1 LRNAQS
7 VRIAQ
12 FRADL
17 LAAALPLQSTRL
29 HLSHDAELMMQR
41 TDKQQWVLTFTRSGE
56 SGREVGKYGSRDDA
70 MIAAQT
76 HFDRLLEEAHREDEE
91 LGWQMSFA
99 SATAV
104 CSIGAYRV
112 IRADLRNR

>member
-1 LRNAQS
+1 MRG
-7 VRIAQ
+7 
-12 FRADL
+12 
-17 LAAALPLQSTRL
+17 
-29 HLSHDAELMMQR
+29 AE
-41 TDKQQWVLTFTRSGE
+41 KQDWVLTFTRAGE

-70 MIAAQT
+70 MLAAQT
-76 HFDRLLEEAHREDEE
+76 HFDRLLEEAHRDDEE

-112 IRADLRNR
+112 VRGDLRSRSTTSRR